1 LEHSWDHTPR
11 RLPGPVLPLQSCSV
25 AVTGGR
31 DYVLTGK
38 SQCFICSSSKKDH
51 MTLVVFVQK
60 TSNPQGQVLAVA
72 GHSLQLASQEMVT
85 GRKGGL
91 M

>member
-1 LEHSWDHTPR
+1 
-11 RLPGPVLPLQSCSV
+11 
-25 AVTGGR
+25 
-31 DYVLTGK
+31 
-38 SQCFICSSSKKDH
+38 